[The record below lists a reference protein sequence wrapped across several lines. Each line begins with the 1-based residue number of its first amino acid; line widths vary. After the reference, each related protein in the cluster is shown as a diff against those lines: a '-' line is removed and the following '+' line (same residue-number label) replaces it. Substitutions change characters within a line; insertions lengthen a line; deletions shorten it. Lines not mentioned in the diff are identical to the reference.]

1 MAVGIDED
9 ARVAAP
15 EGLRAGGRALTNTIG
30 GEERTRIVVLLACV
44 LALASADASTVG
56 ASAVHLRAS
65 LHITNTDIGLLV
77 SVTSLVAAI
86 ASLPFGVLADRMR
99 RTWLLGSA
107 AAVWGVPIVWS
118 AAVPLFA
125 QPVI

>member
-1 MAVGIDED
+1 MTDERSRSAGAAVAGGI
-9 ARVAAP
+9 ARL
-15 EGLRAGGRALTNTIG
+15 GRAGGRALTNTIG

-86 ASLPFGVLADRMR
+86 RSLRFGVLADRMR
-99 RTWLLGSA
+99 RTWLLGGA
-107 AAVWGVPIVWS
+107 FVPWGIPRS
-118 AAVPLFA
+118 
-125 QPVI
+125 